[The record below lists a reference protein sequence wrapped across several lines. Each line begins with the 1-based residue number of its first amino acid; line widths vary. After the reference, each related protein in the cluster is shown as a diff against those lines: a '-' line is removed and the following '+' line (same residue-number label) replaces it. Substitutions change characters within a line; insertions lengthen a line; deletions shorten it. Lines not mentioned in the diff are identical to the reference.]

1 MENKLEHLRKK
12 EAEIK
17 AALAAEKVKQWQKTQ
32 RDQARLFSIVGQAL
46 VENCAKQPESVGV
59 MVRQILAASDL
70 RESDRAFLTGKGWVV

>member
-17 AALAAEKVKQWQKTQ
+17 AALAAEKVRQWQKTQ
-32 RDQARLFSIVGQAL
+32 RDNSRLASIIGAAL

-70 RESDRAFLTGKGWVV
+70 RETDRAFLVTKGWV